1 MDSKIFKKKIIIIF
15 FIFGVFLILP
25 AFSFS
30 ASLYLQPSSK
40 NLNVGD
46 NLTITIYVES
56 SDQSMN
62 AASGRITWDNSI
74 LKYISH
80 SKSGSIFNFWVREPE
95 IEGNEFVFEGVV
107 FNPGFK
113 GKSGK
118 ILTINFKAI
127 KPGEVKIDF
136 ISGMVLANDG
146 MGTNILKAMY
156 GGSYK
161 VVQAQQREEIIVRE
175 ESPIT
180 YLPPKPIITSPTH
193 PDPNK
198 WYNNSNPI
206 FEWYLPSNVDLVKTA
221 YGKNPD
227 LIPYVEYSPP
237 ISRRKLENIP
247 DGTYYFAVQFEN
259 EAGVSEIS
267 RFKFNIDT
275 KPPTISE
282 FSLIPDQNSLHIKV
296 SAKDELSGL
305 DLAEIYLNDSL
316 YSKEKFV
323 DGTLLKTI
331 TNLSGTQKIKIVIK
345 DKANNETIK
354 EEIISFQAIE
364 KPIIIEKEV
373 PFSNWFI
380 FIFISFLLLIVLIIL
395 IILVLRIEKS
405 EKQSREVHWKDFEER
420 YKNKFKQFIREMKE
434 EIKNLDENPTLNEEE
449 RNIYR
454 RFKEIM
460 EKAEKEF
467 EEYLEEEKGYNK
479 L

>member
-15 FIFGVFLILP
+15 FIFGVFLIFP

-74 LKYISH
+74 LKYVSH

-146 MGTNILKAMY
+146 MGTNILKAMH

-198 WYNNSNPI
+198 WYNNNNPI
-206 FEWYLPSNVDLVKTA
+206 FEWHLPSNVDLVKTA

-259 EAGVSEIS
+259 EFGRSEIA
-267 RFKFNIDT
+267 RFRFNIDT
-275 KPPTISE
+275 QPPEITE
-282 FSLIPDQNSLHIKV
+282 FSLIP
-296 SAKDELSGL
+296 KDDGLYLKIVATDSLSGL
-305 DLAEIYLNDSL
+305 DKAEIYVDDSL
-316 YSKEKFV
+316 YSREDFI
-323 DGTLLKTI
+323 DGVVTKLISALEGSK
-331 TNLSGTQKIKIVIK
+331 KIKVVIK
-345 DKANNETIK
+345 DMANNEVFK
-354 EEIISFQAIE
+354 EEVVNFKPIERSIIITRE
-364 KPIIIEKEV
+364 KPESSWIILFSLIIFVILIII
-373 PFSNWFI
+373 
-380 FIFISFLLLIVLIIL
+380 IVLI
-395 IILVLRIEKS
+395 LRIEKAHS
-405 EKQSREVHWKDFEER
+405 RIKEIPWLDFKEKYKDRFDE
-420 YKNKFKQFIREMKE
+420 FIKTMKE
-434 EIKNLDENPTLNEEE
+434 EIKNLDQDPRFSEEE

-454 RFKEIM
+454 KFKEII
-460 EKAEKEF
+460 ERAEKEF
-467 EEYLEEEKGYNK
+467 EDYLKKEK
-479 L
+479 